1 MQPRI
6 SLYSSVLERQ
16 SCKLKVLDSIPSGG
30 WAFASVSHGGGHG
43 CSQLPT
49 LAPWRWP
56 SLFTAAIIGP
66 AIQKVGLEV
75 IEAYLK
81 LLVILGPEKASYS
94 GLLIPF
100 FAILMSTIFEDY
112 QWTLMAAT
120 GFVLVAAGNYLV
132 MGRR

>member
-6 SLYSSVLERQ
+6 SLHSLVVERQ
-16 SCKLKVLDSIPSGG
+16 SCKLKVLGSLPSGG
-30 WAFASVSHGGGHG
+30 WAFAYVSHGGGNG

-75 IEAYLK
+75 IE
-81 LLVILGPEKASYS
+81 
-94 GLLIPF
+94 
-100 FAILMSTIFEDY
+100 
-112 QWTLMAAT
+112 
-120 GFVLVAAGNYLV
+120 N
-132 MGRR
+132 